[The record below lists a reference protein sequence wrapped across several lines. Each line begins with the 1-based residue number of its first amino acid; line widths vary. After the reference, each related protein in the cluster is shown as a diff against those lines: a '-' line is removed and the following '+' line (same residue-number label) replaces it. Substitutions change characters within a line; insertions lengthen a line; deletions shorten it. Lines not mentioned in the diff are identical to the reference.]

1 VKCAAGRAYNRVMRV
16 ILIAFV
22 IAVVGCGGGDKGGV
36 PDADPA
42 APVCTGVIYDNCTSN
57 TQCMSGMCHLFSG
70 EFQVC
75 TQTCTA
81 GDNST
86 CPQSAGGTTPKC
98 NNRGICKPAINNM
111 CRPPS

>member
-1 VKCAAGRAYNRVMRV
+1 MHVLRMA
-16 ILIAFV
+16 LV
-22 IAVVGCGGGDKGGV
+22 IASLAACGGDGGGNKGGA
-36 PDADPA
+36 PDADPS
-42 APVCTGVIYDNCTSN
+42 APLCTGVIYDNCSTAA
-57 TQCMSGMCHLFSG
+57 QCQSGMCHLFSR

-98 NNRGICKPAINNM
+98 NNRGICKPAINNN

>member
-1 VKCAAGRAYNRVMRV
+1 MQRMQLAVAMTLGLLAACENS
-16 ILIAFV
+16 
-22 IAVVGCGGGDKGGV
+22 DKAA

-42 APVCTGVIYDNCTSN
+42 APVCTGQLYDNCSN
-57 TQCMSGMCHLFSG
+57 DTQCQSGMCHLFAG

-75 TQTCTA
+75 TQACTA

-86 CPQSAGGTTPKC
+86 CPKSAGDTTPKC
-98 NNRGICKPAINNM
+98 NNRGICKPVINNM

>member
-1 VKCAAGRAYNRVMRV
+1 MRAAIFAVFV
-16 ILIAFV
+16 AIA
-22 IAVVGCGGGDKGGV
+22 ACGGDKSGV

-42 APVCTGVIYDNCTSN
+42 APLCTGVVYDNCTTN
-57 TQCMSGMCHLFSG
+57 AQCMSGMCHLFSG
-70 EFQVC
+70 EYQVC
-75 TQTCTA
+75 TQACTA

-86 CPQSAGGTTPKC
+86 CPGTGPKC

>member
-1 VKCAAGRAYNRVMRV
+1 MHRMALVALL
-16 ILIAFV
+16 LI
-22 IAVVGCGGGDKGGV
+22 GCGGGDKGGV

-42 APVCTGVIYDNCTSN
+42 APECTGLVYDNCTKSSD
-57 TQCMSGMCHLFSG
+57 CDSGMCHLFSG

-75 TQTCTA
+75 TQPCTA

-86 CPQSAGGTTPKC
+86 CPTSVGGGMPKC
-98 NNRGICKPAINNM
+98 NNRGICKPALNNM

>member
-1 VKCAAGRAYNRVMRV
+1 MLV
-16 ILIAFV
+16 LL
-22 IAVVGCGGGDKGGV
+22 GCEAKDKSI
-36 PDADPA
+36 PDADPG
-42 APVCTGVIYDNCTSN
+42 APVCQGVVYDNCTSN

-75 TQTCTA
+75 TQPCTA

-86 CPQSAGGTTPKC
+86 CPSSAGGTTPKC

>member
-1 VKCAAGRAYNRVMRV
+1 MRV

-22 IAVVGCGGGDKGGV
+22 IALVGCGGGDKGGV

-57 TQCMSGMCHLFSG
+57 AQCMSGMCHLFSG

>member
-1 VKCAAGRAYNRVMRV
+1 MQQLR
-16 ILIAFV
+16 
-22 IAVVGCGGGDKGGV
+22 IAVVVALALVGCEAKDKSI

-42 APVCTGVIYDNCTSN
+42 APLCTGQVYDNCTDNS
-57 TQCMSGMCHLFSG
+57 QCMSGMCHLFSG

-75 TQTCTA
+75 TQACTA
-81 GDNST
+81 NDNST

-111 CRPPS
+111 CRPPG